1 MVFEN
6 ILSENR
12 KKDKVWTPFFKSVS
26 GSLKHFREV
35 MLLYGRASM
44 VFFWGGMVGMLL
56 NCPPESFG
64 CFPPLT

>member
-6 ILSENR
+6 ILSETE
-12 KKDKVWTPFFKSVS
+12 KKRQSLDTFFKSLS

-44 VFFWGGMVGMLL
+44 AFFWGGMVGMLL